1 MGRLIRLVGAF
12 GKKSDSRPWDAV
24 ACASVLHGGIR
35 VLGSNNSDPTPTH
48 PEPLCQ
54 CFKLHIHELNFS
66 LIGKLNN
73 EKQLYKDKTF
83 VFRLRSFTIVFS
95 HTEGKLVKTALF
107 WELTIL
113 MLCANF
119 S

>member
-1 MGRLIRLVGAF
+1 MLKLKLQYF
-12 GKKSDSRPWDAV
+12 GHLMHS
-24 ACASVLHGGIR
+24 
-35 VLGSNNSDPTPTH
+35 
-48 PEPLCQ
+48 
-54 CFKLHIHELNFS
+54 
-66 LIGKLNN
+66 
-73 EKQLYKDKTF
+73 KQLYKDKTF

-95 HTEGKLVKTALF
+95 DNEGKLVKTALF